1 MRGSAPTTRPERP
14 RGRGRGGA
22 FTLIELLVV
31 IAIMALLLSILVPA
45 LVSVR
50 DTAKSFVCMDH
61 MRAAAF
67 DFNLFADPGAAV
79 DRGDSERNWG
89 NRFDARDF
97 QESIY
102 EVCEFWMDEATVYRR
117 EYYDRGQK
125 PIMCPAGPGGL
136 GRVNGLAA
144 PRYLEYCVGPRSSV
158 CYALNRRL
166 RHAPINQP
174 ELPYPVQRFVTVGA
188 QVLNHPYVPLMFDVD
203 AQAAE
208 AAKDSG
214 VNGASPFFSAP
225 PPRHASEPTIYDNN
239 LYWWPALRHK
249 GRMSVSFVGGHV
261 FSTKDP
267 LEDRSWNWDYH
278 PSIR

>member
-1 MRGSAPTTRPERP
+1 MRRRAPTIRPDLTHARMGQ
-14 RGRGRGGA
+14 RA

-67 DFNLFADPGAAV
+67 DFNLFADSYAAV
-79 DRGDSERNWG
+79 DRGDSERMWG

-97 QESIY
+97 QESLY
-102 EVCEFWMDEATVYRR
+102 EVCEFWLADATLYRR
-117 EYYDRGQK
+117 EYYERDQK

-144 PRYLEYCVGPRSSV
+144 PRNLEHCVGPRTNV

-166 RHAPINQP
+166 RHAPINEP

-188 QVLNHPYVPLMFDVD
+188 RVLDHPYVPLMFDVD

-208 AAKDSG
+208 ASNA
-214 VNGASPFFSAP
+214 NGASPFFSAP
-225 PPRHASEPTIYDNN
+225 PPRHGAEPTIYDDDR
-239 LYWWPALRHK
+239 YWWPALRHK

-261 FSTKDP
+261 FTTKEP
-267 LEDRSWNWDYH
+267 LDDCSWNWDYH

>member
-1 MRGSAPTTRPERP
+1 MRASAPTSRSERTRA
-14 RGRGRGGA
+14 RGRQGA

-67 DFNLFADPGAAV
+67 NFNLFADPSSTV
-79 DRGDSERNWG
+79 DRGNSERMWG
-89 NRFDARDF
+89 KRFDARDY
-97 QESIY
+97 QESLY
-102 EVCEFWMDEATVYRR
+102 EVCEFWMNEVTVYRR
-117 EYYDRGQK
+117 EYYERGQK

-136 GRVNGLAA
+136 GRVNGLGS
-144 PRYLEYCVGPRSSV
+144 PRYLEYCVGPHTSV

-166 RHAPINQP
+166 RYAPINEP
-174 ELPYPVQRFVTVGA
+174 GLPYPVQRFVTVGSR
-188 QVLNHPYVPLMFDVD
+188 VLDHPYVPLMFDVD
-203 AQAAE
+203 AVAAD
-208 AAKDSG
+208 ASNA
-214 VNGASPFFSAP
+214 NGASPFFSAP
-225 PPRHASEPTIYDNN
+225 PPRHATEPTVYDND